1 MKKLLTFLFLANC
14 PILMAQTTVFD
25 RDHLFI
31 VNDNA
36 FMRNVSE
43 MGYQESLDGIRQNTD
58 DIGLNTTTLA
68 MVEKLILKSLNEVNE
83 GLKNAIQ
90 VKQIG
95 RTLQRIYVLSD
106 ETLVM
111 SSQNPVLLLFAE
123 TYIKQAKERSL
134 TLITEVSTFVLSE
147 GENLLIN
154 GNVRDELLVKI
165 RQEIELI
172 AAYLLA
178 VRNAMY
184 WANING
190 VLKQL
195 NPYQTYINQNL
206 NLADQIL
213 RQKRILQ

>member
-1 MKKLLTFLFLANC
+1 
-14 PILMAQTTVFD
+14 
-25 RDHLFI
+25 
-31 VNDNA
+31 
-36 FMRNVSE
+36 
-43 MGYQESLDGIRQNTD
+43 
-58 DIGLNTTTLA
+58 
-68 MVEKLILKSLNEVNE
+68 MVETLILRSLNQINE

-106 ETLVM
+106 ETLGM
-111 SSQNPVLLLFAE
+111 ASQNPVLLLFAE
-123 TYIKQAKERSL
+123 TYIRQAKERSV
-134 TLITEVSTFVLSE
+134 TLVAEVSTFVLSE

-154 GNVRDELLVKI
+154 ANVRDELLGKI

-172 AAYLLA
+172 AAYLLT

-195 NPYQTYINQNL
+195 NPYQ
-206 NLADQIL
+206 IL
-213 RQKRILQ
+213 HQPKPQSG